1 MKKVGIV
8 TSNASFANNYGA
20 VLQCYALCGQ
30 LRKWGFD
37 PYVINYSY
45 LTQGV
50 EATTTSLV
58 DRSLFSKIKYLFSHD
73 VSWTQKVQ
81 YRMKRSDRQN
91 MRDAFLQFCRTNLS
105 FHSNEPA
112 GYADLKRNP
121 PGYDYYITGSDQVWN
136 PVIHGNRND
145 EGCFLQ
151 FAQPNARRIAYAP
164 SFGICDYPEKL
175 NASLRQYL
183 STFDAVSVRENEGRE
198 IIKRACGADVPI
210 VLDPTLMAD
219 PDVYSPISSCDAP
232 FPEKYILCYRFG
244 KMKYATEIIN
254 AIAKRM
260 YLPVIELPLSIES
273 YGKGSMLR
281 YDIDPS
287 RFIGAVRG
295 AELVLTDSFHC
306 TVFSILYHVPFYTFM
321 RQPLGEKNNM
331 NGRIECLLQ
340 TLEMENRMIAENAGE
355 RTYANLELQDRFLNT
370 DRILRE
376 LRRKSQNYLRRA
388 LDIE

>member
-105 FHSNEPA
+105 FHSSEPV

-121 PGYDYYITGSDQVWN
+121 PGYDYYNSAHTAIK
-136 PVIHGNRND
+136 H
-145 EGCFLQ
+145 EGGRKRKRSQSRDFMGGML
-151 FAQPNARRIAYAP
+151 
-164 SFGICDYPEKL
+164 L
-175 NASLRQYL
+175 LR
-183 STFDAVSVRENEGRE
+183 T
-198 IIKRACGADVPI
+198 
-210 VLDPTLMAD
+210 
-219 PDVYSPISSCDAP
+219 
-232 FPEKYILCYRFG
+232 
-244 KMKYATEIIN
+244 
-254 AIAKRM
+254 
-260 YLPVIELPLSIES
+260 
-273 YGKGSMLR
+273 
-281 YDIDPS
+281 
-287 RFIGAVRG
+287 
-295 AELVLTDSFHC
+295 
-306 TVFSILYHVPFYTFM
+306 
-321 RQPLGEKNNM
+321 
-331 NGRIECLLQ
+331 
-340 TLEMENRMIAENAGE
+340 
-355 RTYANLELQDRFLNT
+355 
-370 DRILRE
+370 
-376 LRRKSQNYLRRA
+376 
-388 LDIE
+388 

>member
-136 PVIHGNRND
+136 M
-145 EGCFLQ
+145 
-151 FAQPNARRIAYAP
+151 
-164 SFGICDYPEKL
+164 
-175 NASLRQYL
+175 
-183 STFDAVSVRENEGRE
+183 
-198 IIKRACGADVPI
+198 
-210 VLDPTLMAD
+210 LM
-219 PDVYSPISSCDAP
+219 
-232 FPEKYILCYRFG
+232 
-244 KMKYATEIIN
+244 
-254 AIAKRM
+254 
-260 YLPVIELPLSIES
+260 
-273 YGKGSMLR
+273 
-281 YDIDPS
+281 
-287 RFIGAVRG
+287 
-295 AELVLTDSFHC
+295 
-306 TVFSILYHVPFYTFM
+306 
-321 RQPLGEKNNM
+321 
-331 NGRIECLLQ
+331 
-340 TLEMENRMIAENAGE
+340 
-355 RTYANLELQDRFLNT
+355 
-370 DRILRE
+370 
-376 LRRKSQNYLRRA
+376 
-388 LDIE
+388 